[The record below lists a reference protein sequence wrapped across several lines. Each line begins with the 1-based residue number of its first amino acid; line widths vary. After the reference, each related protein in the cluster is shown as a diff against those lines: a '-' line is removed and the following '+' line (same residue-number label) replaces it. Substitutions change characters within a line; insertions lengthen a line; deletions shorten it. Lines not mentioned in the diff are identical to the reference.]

1 MQKAQEQN
9 KAKKQGAKFY
19 LTSLE
24 HIDST
29 PNITGHEVEGSSGS
43 ELQLNQEER
52 ERVIEIL
59 LGQEKVVAL
68 LYDRPPADATSNFS
82 LKQQHTEG
90 VMSSFNK

>member
-1 MQKAQEQN
+1 M
-9 KAKKQGAKFY
+9 
-19 LTSLE
+19 
-24 HIDST
+24 
-29 PNITGHEVEGSSGS
+29 EGSSGS

-90 VMSSFNK
+90 VMSSFNKQQVAFTADQTSAANIN